1 MGDDRG
7 GLELMDSSG
16 LVLSLLEGRDGF
28 EAVLDEVEGIDGG
41 MPDVPGFW
49 LRFCIII
56 DA

>member
-7 GLELMDSSG
+7 GLELLDSSG
-16 LVLSLLEGRDGF
+16 LVLSPLEGRDEFDGVF
-28 EAVLDEVEGIDGG
+28 DEVDGIDGG
-41 MPDVPGFW
+41 MDDVPGFW